1 MRVVCLP
8 PPLESIEY
16 LKILVIIVP
25 FRTFRSGWGREQR
38 GKQDADK
45 GEVRRVF
52 PWA

>member
-8 PPLESIEY
+8 PPLESMEY

-25 FRTFRSGWGREQR
+25 FRSGGGQEQR
-38 GKQDADK
+38 GMKDADK